1 MVTGDEEIPRG
12 EMWELRVER
21 VGILIHKFC
30 GRGENI
36 VGLEGRRSSGVV
48 GRN

>member
-1 MVTGDEEIPRG
+1 MTGDEEIRRG
-12 EMWELRVER
+12 GMWELRVER
-21 VGILIHKFC
+21 VGILIHEFR
-30 GRGENI
+30 GREENV